1 MRNEEDIMRGLHITI
16 LFAVFCWAT
25 AALPQSVQEG
35 QVTAMN
41 EQGGTVTL
49 KLKDG
54 STKEYRLEDGLVFS
68 AVQVGDNIR
77 FTINQVGGQAVLNKI
92 EKQ

>member
-1 MRNEEDIMRGLHITI
+1 MRALHISLLITV
-16 LFAVFCWAT
+16 LYCAS
-25 AALPQSVQEG
+25 AALGQAVQEG
-35 QVTAMN
+35 QILALN
-41 EQGGTVTL
+41 ERGGTVTL